1 MQIMI
6 SEDLTRFSISLPKK
20 GRLLGLD
27 LGAKTIG
34 LALSDISRRIA
45 TPMDT
50 LRRTKFDRDASQ
62 LHKIYS
68 EHSVTG
74 IVLGLPINM
83 NGSEGPRCQATRDF
97 ARNIVAH
104 LVAPILLWDERLST
118 AAVTQALIAADLS
131 RNKRAKLVDKM
142 AAGYILQGALDALDR
157 AYLP

>member
-6 SEDLTRFSISLPKK
+6 GEDLNRFSISLPKK

-50 LRRTKFDRDASQ
+50 LRRTKFDRNASH
-62 LHKIYS
+62 LRKIYS

-83 NGSEGPRCQATRDF
+83 NGSEGPRCQATRAF
-97 ARNIVAH
+97 ARNIETH